1 MQGFFTPKN
10 LATLGGVIL
19 SFVVPHLLF
28 SEDQYEIEYVEAEND
43 DEPTENIDT
52 PTNES
57 EDKE

>member
-1 MQGFFTPKN
+1 MQGFFTSKN

-28 SEDQYEIEYVEAEND
+28 SEDQYEIEYVEAETE

-52 PTNES
+52 PADES

>member
-28 SEDQYEIEYVEAEND
+28 SEDQYEIEYVEPEID

-52 PTNES
+52 PADES

>member
-28 SEDQYEIEYVEAEND
+28 SEDQYEIEYVEAEID

-52 PTNES
+52 PADES

>member
-28 SEDQYEIEYVEAEND
+28 SEDQYEIEYVEAEAE

-52 PTNES
+52 PADES

>member
-28 SEDQYEIEYVEAEND
+28 SEDQYEIEYVEPEID

-52 PTNES
+52 PANES

>member
-28 SEDQYEIEYVEAEND
+28 SEDQYEIEYVEPEID

>member
-28 SEDQYEIEYVEAEND
+28 AEDQYEIEYVEPET
-43 DEPTENIDT
+43 EPTENTDT
-52 PTNES
+52 PDEVS
-57 EDKE
+57 EEKE

>member
-28 SEDQYEIEYVEAEND
+28 SEDQYEIEYVEAENE

-52 PTNES
+52 PADES

>member
-1 MQGFFTPKN
+1 MQGFFTPQN

-28 SEDQYEIEYVEAEND
+28 SEDQYEIEYVEAENE

-52 PTNES
+52 PADES